1 MSSTESRIKV
11 LQEELANKIAAG
23 EVVERPASVIK
34 ELVENALDAG
44 ARSIVVEVRDGGRRL
59 ISVEDDGEGMGS
71 EDALLAFQRHAT
83 SKIARPEDLSA
94 IQTLGFRGEALP
106 SIAAVSRVTMTTRRR
121 GDPEGFR
128 VDLDGGVIQRAEAA
142 GCPVGT
148 GIVVRDLFFNM
159 PARRKFLRGA
169 RSETDHIA
177 EVVGRAA
184 LGAEDVSFRLS
195 AGGRELFRVSGN
207 GGLPARIAGLFGRS
221 LLETLIPVEQAWGEM
236 RLKGWISRPDTTR
249 ATAREILIF
258 INGRPVRDRVV
269 LHALLDAFRSVG
281 PRDRYPAAVL
291 FLEIPP
297 SGVDVNVHPAKH
309 EVRFVDGAAVHHL
322 VSNGCRAA
330 LEAAGILEAG
340 HGRDSPSDFQPMSTP
355 SQRVAQTA
363 WAAESW
369 DKHHFRPEESPLRL
383 IPHPASEH
391 GLASLPLVGQF
402 HRSYIVLDGG
412 DELILVD
419 QHAAHERVL
428 FHRLQA
434 EIRRGT
440 ASFQWLLIPQV
451 VELPP
456 RKGRFL
462 EEHMDC
468 LRSLGLEVEL
478 FGEGSAV
485 VKGLPPHLKEVEVVQ
500 MIKDLVDELAEMPCS
515 SRMEENLDRL
525 MIVLACHGAVR
536 AGQTLEPSE
545 MQHLLEELDGVS
557 GAPTCP
563 HGRPVVGRFPLS
575 VIEKMF
581 HRR

>member
-1 MSSTESRIKV
+1 MGSTVSRIQV
-11 LQEELANKIAAG
+11 LPEELANKIAAG

-44 ARSIVVEVRDGGRRL
+44 AGSIVVEIRDGGRRL
-59 ISVEDDGEGMGS
+59 ISVEDDGEGMGP

-83 SKIARPEDLSA
+83 SKIARPEDLYA
-94 IQTLGFRGEALP
+94 IRTLGFRGEALP
-106 SIAAVSRVTMTTRRR
+106 SIAAVSLVTLTTRRR

-128 VDLDGGVIQRAEAA
+128 VDLEGGVIQRAEAA

-148 GIVVRDLFFNM
+148 GLVVRDLFFNM

-169 RSETDHIA
+169 KSETDHIA

-184 LGAEDVSFRLS
+184 LGVEDISFRLS

-207 GGLPARIAGLFGRS
+207 GGLKERIAGLFGRS
-221 LLETLIPVEQAWGEM
+221 LLETLIPVERTWGEM
-236 RLKGWISRPDTTR
+236 GLKGWISRPDTTR
-249 ATAREILIF
+249 ATAREILVF

-269 LHALLDAFRSVG
+269 LHALLEAFRFMG
-281 PRDRYPAAVL
+281 PRDRYPVAVL

-309 EVRFVDGAAVHHL
+309 EVRFVDGAAVHQL
-322 VSNGCRAA
+322 VSYGCRAA
-330 LEAAGILEAG
+330 LEAAGIPEAG
-340 HGRDSPSDFQPMSTP
+340 QGKDPSSDFQSMPTP

-363 WAAESW
+363 WPAESW
-369 DKHHFRPEESPLRL
+369 DKHHFRSQEAPLRL
-383 IPHPASEH
+383 IPFPASEQ
-391 GLASLPLVGQF
+391 GLARLPLVGQF

-419 QHAAHERVL
+419 QHAAHERIV
-428 FHRLQA
+428 FHRLQT

-440 ASFQWLLIPQV
+440 ASFQRLLVPQV

-456 RKGRFL
+456 RKGRVL
-462 EEHMDC
+462 EKHMDS
-468 LRSLGLEVEL
+468 LRSLGVEVEL

-485 VKGLPPHLKEVEVVQ
+485 VKGLPPHLKDVEMVQ
-500 MIKDLVDELAEMPCS
+500 MIRDLVDELAEMPS
-515 SRMEENLDRL
+515 SRCMEQGLDRL
-525 MIVLACHGAVR
+525 LIVLACHGAVR
-536 AGQTLEPSE
+536 AGQTLEPDE
-545 MQHLLEELDGVS
+545 MRHLLEELDRVP
-557 GAPTCP
+557 GARTCP

-575 VIEKMF
+575 AIEKMF